1 MKALTL
7 PRISTPLA
15 ALLAVIVLFVLVDV
29 GIVAL
34 RLTSNHPIGAP
45 PGQSGPTSSGHPCNH
60 GAYVSQAAH
69 ANKGGH
75 YVSSVAKGKLG
86 KNGDCSVPLPAA
98 PAAASGADD

>member
-1 MKALTL
+1 MKALTV
-7 PRISTPLA
+7 PRISMPLA
-15 ALLAVIVLFVLVDV
+15 VLLTVIVLFVLADV

-34 RLTSNHPIGAP
+34 RLASNHPIGAP
-45 PGQSGPTSSGHPCNH
+45 AGQSGPTSSGHPCNH

-69 ANKGGH
+69 AHRGGH

-86 KNGDCSVPLPAA
+86 KNGDCSVPPPAA